1 MKNNVRKLITL
12 LVFICFSQ
20 FIMAQEEEEK
30 ENGPSERWFV
40 GGNFGLT
47 FGDYTLIN
55 VSPQIGYRFTNSVAA
70 GAGVNFQY
78 ISIKER
84 YSNGDSYRKVSQGVT
99 GLNIFGRVYPIRNF
113 MIQLQPE
120 ANYVFGKEVL
130 YYTDPRQE
138 NKLDGKIVPSLLAG
152 AGLVFPSGRGAMI
165 MSVFYDVLQDPNS
178 PYSNRPIINFGYNL
192 GF

>member
-1 MKNNVRKLITL
+1 MKNGLRKILIL
-12 LVFICFSQ
+12 FAFICFSQ
-20 FIMAQEEEEK
+20 LVMAQEEDEK
-30 ENGPSERWFV
+30 GPSDRWFL

-55 VSPQIGYRFTNSVAA
+55 VSPQIGYRFTEKVAA
-70 GAGVNFQY
+70 GTGVNFQY

-84 YSNGDSYRKVSQGVT
+84 YSNGDTYRKVSQGVT
-99 GLNIFGRVYPIRNF
+99 GLNVFGRVYPIRNF
-113 MIQLQPE
+113 MLQLQPE
-120 ANYVFGKEVL
+120 ANYVFGKEKF
-130 YYTDPRQE
+130 YNPRQE

-178 PYSNRPIINFGYNL
+178 PYSNRPIINFGYNI

>member
-1 MKNNVRKLITL
+1 MKNKCRKLLTL
-12 LVFICFSQ
+12 IALLCLTQYV
-20 FIMAQEEEEK
+20 MAQDKSEEEQ
-30 ENGPSERWFV
+30 GPSDRWFL

-55 VSPQIGYRFTNSVAA
+55 VSPQVGYRFTNHLAA

-84 YSNGDSYRKVSQGVT
+84 YSNGDAYRKVSQGVT
-99 GLNIFGRVYPIRNF
+99 GLNLFGRVYPIRNF

-120 ANYVFGKEVL
+120 ANYVFGKEKL
-130 YYTDPRQE
+130 YNPRQE

-152 AGLVFPSGRGAMI
+152 AGVVIPSGRGAMI

-178 PYSNRPIINFGYNL
+178 PYSNRPIVNFGYNI

>member
-1 MKNNVRKLITL
+1 MKNGLKKLLTL
-12 LVFICFSQ
+12 LVFICLSQ
-20 FIMAQEEEEK
+20 YIMAQEEEEK
-30 ENGPSERWFV
+30 GPSDRWFL

-78 ISIKER
+78 ISIKDR
-84 YSNGDSYRKVSQGVT
+84 DGNGDTYRKVSQGVT
-99 GLNIFGRVYPIRNF
+99 GLNIFGRVYPIRNI
-113 MIQLQPE
+113 MLQLQPE
-120 ANYVFGKEVL
+120 ANYVFGKEK
-130 YYTDPRQE
+130 YYNPRYE
-138 NKLDGKIVPSLLAG
+138 NKFKKLVPSLLAG
-152 AGLVFPSGRGAMI
+152 GGLVFPSGRGAMI

-178 PYSNRPIINFGYNL
+178 PYSNRPIINFGYNI